1 MAQASS
7 FWLRLAAA
15 TFIAASPIVSFAQE
29 GQPDPEAPDAS
40 ADEPT
45 DAELIELASVE
56 LHLPVA
62 ERASQHLNT
71 LERLRPKR
79 SFDPRL
85 LSLLSMSYVARA
97 EATGEPKSLARALE
111 LARTAANRNPNIALV
126 HSALGQALLANAR
139 RNRLTDNDRGELL
152 AQADQAFDEAV
163 RRDRSNRAWVDL
175 WFKGVVSMERGSIDE
190 SLERLEAAQTANP
203 IRWEPLM
210 TRARLR
216 EAAGETLK
224 AGELYEKAADRA
236 KRSEDLIRKVS
247 IEERLSGAADELT
260 TFQLGDR
267 VIALEQSDRA
277 KRHALRAAGAAQ
289 LRLDQPQKAEALLR
303 AALDGAREPDAKA
316 QTALAAVLLQQG
328 RDQEAGALLDPLGD
342 EASPRA
348 LAIRAE
354 AYRRQGRPEAEELA
368 DQALSLD
375 ATLAQAHQTLAEILR
390 SENKR
395 PEATLAHARAAS
407 NLGGFDPRFCE
418 TLLTLAKEKELESVT
433 AARDRKAA
441 TRAEALA
448 KGQEP
453 VLAARL
459 AAARYALTRH
469 WNETARRELA
479 VAEGMDGTDSIV
491 QYHLQRCE
499 VALRQGDKEAAL
511 QFAKS
516 AQELLPNQVETWV
529 LLSRAHHARGE
540 EKQARATAVRAA
552 SLAPRDARA
561 RRALAAAT
569 GRAGAAK
576 VSAESAEAA
585 KSLAA
590 ADTAA
595 RKRLVASLIRQ
606 NDVGALLLH
615 LPQETDGAVL
625 ADLINYLGGLGS
637 EEARISIQAKASQL
651 EPKQHAAQ
659 RAALEVLDRL
669 ANPESIPALADI
681 AVITTSPEIKDRA
694 TKALSDRQQG

>member
-175 WFKGVVSMERGSIDE
+175 WFKGVVSVERGAIDE

-236 KRSEDLIRKVS
+236 KRSQDLIRKVS
-247 IEERLSGAADELT
+247 VEERLSGAADELT

-277 KRHALRAAGAAQ
+277 KRRALRAAGAAQ
-289 LRLDQPQKAEALLR
+289 LRLAQPQKAEALLR
-303 AALDGAREPDAKA
+303 AALDGAREPDTEG
-316 QTALAAVLLQQG
+316 QTALAAALLQQG
-328 RDQEAGALLDPLGD
+328 RDQEAGALLESLGD

-368 DQALSLD
+368 SEALSLD

-395 PEATLAHARAAS
+395 PEATLAHARAAN
-407 NLGGFDPRFCE
+407 NLGGF
-418 TLLTLAKEKELESVT
+418 
-433 AARDRKAA
+433 
-441 TRAEALA
+441 
-448 KGQEP
+448 
-453 VLAARL
+453 
-459 AAARYALTRH
+459 
-469 WNETARRELA
+469 
-479 VAEGMDGTDSIV
+479 
-491 QYHLQRCE
+491 
-499 VALRQGDKEAAL
+499 
-511 QFAKS
+511 
-516 AQELLPNQVETWV
+516 
-529 LLSRAHHARGE
+529 
-540 EKQARATAVRAA
+540 
-552 SLAPRDARA
+552 
-561 RRALAAAT
+561 
-569 GRAGAAK
+569 
-576 VSAESAEAA
+576 
-585 KSLAA
+585 
-590 ADTAA
+590 
-595 RKRLVASLIRQ
+595 
-606 NDVGALLLH
+606 
-615 LPQETDGAVL
+615 
-625 ADLINYLGGLGS
+625 
-637 EEARISIQAKASQL
+637 
-651 EPKQHAAQ
+651 
-659 RAALEVLDRL
+659 
-669 ANPESIPALADI
+669 
-681 AVITTSPEIKDRA
+681 
-694 TKALSDRQQG
+694 